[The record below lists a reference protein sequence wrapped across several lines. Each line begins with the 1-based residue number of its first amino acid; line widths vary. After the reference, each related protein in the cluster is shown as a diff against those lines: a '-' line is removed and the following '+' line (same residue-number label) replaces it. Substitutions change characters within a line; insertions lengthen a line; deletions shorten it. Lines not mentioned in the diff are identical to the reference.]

1 MSLEERRMQYKC
13 KRYVTL
19 DEIETWSETRK
30 ILGKKLYTKFNNITD
45 CDKTSKYQKH

>member
-1 MSLEERRMQYKC
+1 MSVYLLDREYYEMLSLEERRKHYKC

-30 ILGKKLYTKFNNITD
+30 RLGKKLYTKFN
-45 CDKTSKYQKH
+45 